1 MTSRSRLSSE
11 DTCQSSTDR
20 EFSHV
25 LMHIRVNIRGTEEM
39 SCDSLASNGYTRLP
53 EVSQAVAADWL
64 SRPACPAMRRFV
76 EESPGFKEQGG
87 G

>member
-1 MTSRSRLSSE
+1 
-11 DTCQSSTDR
+11 
-20 EFSHV
+20 
-25 LMHIRVNIRGTEEM
+25 M
-39 SCDSLASNGYTRLP
+39 SCDSLASNGYTHAP